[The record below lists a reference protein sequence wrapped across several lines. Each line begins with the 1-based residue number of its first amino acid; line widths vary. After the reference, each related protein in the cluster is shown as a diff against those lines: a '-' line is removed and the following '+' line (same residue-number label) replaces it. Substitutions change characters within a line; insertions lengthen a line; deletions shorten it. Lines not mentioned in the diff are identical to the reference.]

1 MASAKIKFYGYN
13 THLPLFCKFWLPY
26 WGHSIIVLYCVNVSC
41 QFLIVFR
48 EEVDI
53 AASTVC
59 APNNNSDASSTG
71 NVFYNIFRFCYF
83 SVFLNRTNRLSMET
97 QIKLCQAVGYIFSV
111 LYCISLTTDSFI
123 MFVSID
129 NVCTVLVQT
138 CITCYSMF
146 ILRCRDTFCVWII
159 HKIKFHL
166 FFHLW

>member
-1 MASAKIKFYGYN
+1 MCDDF
-13 THLPLFCKFWLPY
+13 
-26 WGHSIIVLYCVNVSC
+26 SC
-41 QFLIVFR
+41 WFLIVFR

-53 AASTVC
+53 AVSTVC
-59 APNNNSDASSTG
+59 APNNNSNASSTG

-146 ILRCRDTFCVWII
+146 ILRMLALTSMQEWTVYLYICITVTWRTCTQKLYTNTVMCVCS
-159 HKIKFHL
+159 HNVL
-166 FFHLW
+166 FQLWLKV